1 MADVME
7 RVRSRLTCA
16 GIPLQTWDGCNDAN
30 KYLWVGIGCQRG
42 VSKLVIQRAIESV
55 FTEHD
60 LDLATIAG
68 IATVDRKANEVGL
81 LDYCR
86 ESGLFLKTYRPE
98 RLNSVV
104 VARPSRSV
112 SELVGTASVAEAAA
126 LCAAQTK
133 ILLVPKQKFWIAE
146 SASVT
151 VAIAQSDRDLAQI
164 VTLALK

>member
-7 RVRSRLTCA
+7 RVLKSRLTCA

-42 VSKLVIQRAIESV
+42 VSKLVIQQAIESV

-104 VARPSRSV
+104 VARPSRLV

-133 ILLVPKQKFWIAE
+133 ILLVPKQKLRIAGNG
-146 SASVT
+146 VT
-151 VAIAQSDRDLAQI
+151 VAIAQSDRNLAQI
-164 VTLALK
+164 HLD